1 MMGKKQITFAD
12 LLQQRTWTDYSQF
25 ISEAPTIYAQEV
37 VRHVQEERELIRQI
51 QEHPDF
57 KRLDIYKV
65 DQRLAEAGELL
76 GNGLVVG
83 VDGTVAR
90 YRLFSGLRC
99 QIGVVAVN
107 YMGDKIRHSFYVSE
121 ANIRENPEDAI
132 ERVAG
137 RIAFED
143 NLSEMAIRGLM
154 LYRERETGLDN
165 KFENSYVMFHGPL
178 LPFEL
183 MSGLGRLRALEATLD
198 ILRNIV
204 RQKRFFSI
212 ISSTAYQD
220 YLTFGRAISSGEY
233 LTTSSYTLA
242 RHLLNSSGFMSYQEK
257 WREDERK
264 TVEEFLGDYADRIMI
279 GVIRVAE
286 RPYVFHAHKDIF
298 HLAAA
303 IIAKDAMFQK
313 EKGFPLLI
321 DYADSLCSQY
331 FSSSEFKALIEW
343 ELAKQG
349 AYLSEAPEQDLRL
362 K

>member
-1 MMGKKQITFAD
+1 MGKKQITFAD
-12 LLQQRTWTDYSQF
+12 LLQQRTWTDYNKF
-25 ISEAPTIYAQEV
+25 ISEAPTIYAEEV
-37 VRHVQEERELIRQI
+37 ARHVQEERELIRQV
-51 QEHPDF
+51 QQHPAF
-57 KRLDIYKV
+57 KKLDVYKV
-65 DQRLAEAGELL
+65 DQKLQDAEDIL
-76 GNGLVVG
+76 GRGLVVG
-83 VDGTVAR
+83 VDGTVSK

-99 QIGVVAVN
+99 QIGVIAVN
-107 YMGDKIRHSFYVSE
+107 YLGDRIHHSFYVSE
-121 ANIRENPEDAI
+121 ANIREDPEDAI
-132 ERVAG
+132 ERVTG
-137 RIAFED
+137 RVTFED
-143 NLSEMAIRGLM
+143 DLSAMAIRGLM
-154 LYRERETGLDN
+154 LYRERETGLD
-165 KFENSYVMFHGPL
+165 KQFENCYVMFHGPL

-198 ILRNIV
+198 ILRDII
-204 RQKRFFSI
+204 RQKRFFSV

-220 YLTFGRAISSGEY
+220 YLTFGRAIAPGEY
-233 LTTSSYTLA
+233 LTASSYTLA
-242 RHLLNSSGFMSYQEK
+242 RHLMNSSGFLGYKDK

-264 TVEEFLGDYADRIMI
+264 VIEEFLGDYANRIMI

-286 RPYVFHAHKDIF
+286 RPYVFHAHKDTF

-303 IIAKDAMFQK
+303 IIARDAMFQK

-349 AYLSEAPEQDLRL
+349 AYLSEAPERDLRL